1 VLDSGPLVAS
11 VRVLRSFGG
20 SRAEQTITLRADS
33 ARIDFALEVDWQERE
48 ELLTIDFPLDIRAD
62 SAACEVQF
70 GHENRPT
77 HRNTTWD
84 DAKFE
89 VCAQRWVDYS
99 EPAFGAAV
107 LNDGRHG
114 HALQDGG
121 VRVSLLRAPRY
132 PDPDADRGVHRTTL
146 SLLPHGPGLAEV
158 VAEAEALNRPL
169 RVVSGTASRVAP
181 PLLSVSGEG
190 VQVSAVKPADDGSGD
205 VVVRFWSATG
215 DRIVASVGTV
225 DRIAGA
231 VLCNALEE
239 PDPDAPEVEI
249 VDGEA
254 VVHLGPHRFATLRL
268 ATG

>member
-1 VLDSGPLVAS
+1 
-11 VRVLRSFGG
+11 
-20 SRAEQTITLRADS
+20 
-33 ARIDFALEVDWQERE
+33 
-48 ELLTIDFPLDIRAD
+48 
-62 SAACEVQF
+62 
-70 GHENRPT
+70 
-77 HRNTTWD
+77 
-84 DAKFE
+84 
-89 VCAQRWVDYS
+89 
-99 EPAFGAAV
+99 V

-169 RVVSGTASRVAP
+169 RVVSGTGSRVDP
-181 PLLSVSGEG
+181 PLLSVGGEG

-205 VVVRFWSATG
+205 LVVRFWSATG

-225 DRIAGA
+225 GGIADA

-239 PDPDAPEVEI
+239 PDPDAPAVEI
-249 VDGEA
+249 VDGRA
-254 VVHLGPHRFATLRL
+254 VVQLGPHRFATLRL
-268 ATG
+268 AIG